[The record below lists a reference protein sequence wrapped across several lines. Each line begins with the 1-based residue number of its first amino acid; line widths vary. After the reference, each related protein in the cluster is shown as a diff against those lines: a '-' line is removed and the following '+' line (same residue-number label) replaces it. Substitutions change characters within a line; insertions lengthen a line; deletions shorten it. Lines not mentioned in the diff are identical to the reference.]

1 MGPARARPL
10 LRKPDAGDRPDF
22 LRGAAL
28 RRRRHRQ
35 GARRRPRRRAGVGKT
50 APAERAAIL
59 NKIADRIDANREAL
73 ALAEVWDN
81 GKPIR
86 EALAADIP
94 LAADHFRYFA
104 GAIRAQEGTLSQI
117 DEDTVAYHFHE
128 PLGVVGQIIPWNFP
142 ILMASW
148 KLAPALAAG
157 NAAVLKPAEQT
168 PASVLYLMS
177 LIADLLPPAWS
188 TSSTGSAPRPASR
201 WRRAT
206 ASPRWRSPGRP
217 PPGG

>member
-1 MGPARARPL
+1 MTKYAAPGEAGSVVSYRPRYDHFIGGEYVPPATGKYFENPTPVTGQPFCEVARS
-10 LRKPDAGDRPDF
+10 
-22 LRGAAL
+22 GAADVDKAL
-28 RRRRHRQ
+28 DAAH
-35 GARRRPRRRAGVGKT
+35 AAAPAWGKT

-59 NKIADRIDANREAL
+59 NKIADRIDANRDSL

-104 GAIRAQEGTLSQI
+104 SAIRAQEGSLSQI

-157 NAAVLKPAEQT
+157 NAAVL
-168 PASVLYLMS
+168 S
-177 LIADLLPPAWS
+177 PPS
-188 TSSTGSAPRPASR
+188 RPR
-201 WRRAT
+201 RRCCT
-206 ASPRWRSPGRP
+206 
-217 PPGG
+217 